1 VSEHEFQPRSTPT
14 SLLSVIDDLEQ
25 GIEALTASLDSLRAT
40 VRVVSEQ
47 VRALDRQEVPGVP
60 VLTVVESTP
69 EPNVAAEPDREPS
82 GAAPGSD
89 ADRDEVR
96 RAVEAMRAELEKPAP
111 ASTGGVQDET
121 NRRAETS
128 RAELS
133 WSNLRVDSGFS
144 VAPSEP
150 MAAASPPEEDASK
163 SAADAEEAR
172 REEVRLAVERA
183 RLAMDEANAAAP
195 AVDPEEARREEVRLA
210 VERARAEMFGEKQAP
225 PVDDDEAKREEVR
238 RMVEST
244 RGSLSWSTMKS
255 DGGSWGQ
262 FQPEPGGFSI
272 GRDQA
277 PPKPVGESNE
287 PSDPDQAR
295 REEVRRAVEAARAEM
310 APEDAGPKIVPIVP
324 RPGSP
329 SPKGA
334 DFNGP
339 PVIVIE
345 DPSGRVELSQ
355 VFATLSKVDR
365 SAQAA
370 LLNYSPH
377 SVTIGL
383 GMTSAVPDPNELAL
397 AAQSVFGRSCTVKLD
412 GNRTAIEVGIHPVG

>member
-14 SLLSVIDDLEQ
+14 SLLSVVDDLEQ
-25 GIEALTASLDSLRAT
+25 GIETLAASLESLRAT
-40 VRVVSEQ
+40 VHAVSAQ
-47 VRALDRQEVPGVP
+47 VRALGRQDVPAVP
-60 VLTVVESTP
+60 ALTVVESAP
-69 EPNVAAEPDREPS
+69 EASVADETEGEMAAAEPLSASE
-82 GAAPGSD
+82 AGSD

-111 ASTGGVQDET
+111 ASNASARDEASRGG
-121 NRRAETS
+121 ETS

-133 WSNLRVDSGFS
+133 WSNLRVDSGFG

-150 MAAASPPEEDASK
+150 LATASSPEADASK
-163 SAADAEEAR
+163 TAAEA
-172 REEVRLAVERA
+172 
-183 RLAMDEANAAAP
+183 
-195 AVDPEEARREEVRLA
+195 EEARREEVRLA
-210 VERARAEMFGEKQAP
+210 VERARAEMFGEKPAR

-238 RMVEST
+238 RMVENT
-244 RGSLSWSTMKS
+244 RGSLSWNTMKS

-277 PPKPVGESNE
+277 PSKPLGESNE
-287 PSDPDQAR
+287 PSDPDEAR

-324 RPGSP
+324 RPGSTP
-329 SPKGA
+329 PKGA
-334 DFNGP
+334 DFSGP

-383 GMTSAVPDPNELAL
+383 GMTSAVPDPNELVL

>member
-1 VSEHEFQPRSTPT
+1 
-14 SLLSVIDDLEQ
+14 
-25 GIEALTASLDSLRAT
+25 
-40 VRVVSEQ
+40 
-47 VRALDRQEVPGVP
+47 
-60 VLTVVESTP
+60 
-69 EPNVAAEPDREPS
+69 
-82 GAAPGSD
+82 
-89 ADRDEVR
+89 
-96 RAVEAMRAELEKPAP
+96 MKAELEKPAP
-111 ASTGGVQDET
+111 ASTGSVQDET

-195 AVDPEEARREEVRLA
+195 AVDPEEVRREEVRLA

-244 RGSLSWSTMKS
+244 RGSLSWNTMKS

-277 PPKPVGESNE
+277 PPKPSGESNE
-287 PSDPDQAR
+287 PGDPDEAR

-310 APEDAGPKIVPIVP
+310 TPEDAGPRIVPIVP

-329 SPKGA
+329 QPRGA

-383 GMTSAVPDPNELAL
+383 GMTAAVPDPNELVL